1 VLRVNRILC
10 NILATALE
18 FGSVSSDFVKLH
30 SSGAVSGNT
39 ISVDG
44 YFSATYKNYIV
55 KVLGVRGVS
64 SSGNR
69 LNLRVNTGGSSSSS
83 SLYAYCT
90 SFNSEGSASGNWS
103 AAASTGSLIDIGY
116 IVTNT
121 TSTEDAVSSFTLN
134 FFDPQ
139 NTSNFKPFTYEG
151 FYFDQAATAVHQ
163 DGAGSFRSTTALTG
177 FTFGHAA
184 FSGSG
189 TIYIDD
195 IIIYGLK

>member
-30 SSGAVSGNT
+30 SSGAVNGNT

-55 KVLGVRGVS
+55 KVLGARSASFG
-64 SSGNR
+64 GNR
-69 LNLRVNTGGSSSSS
+69 FNLRVNTGGSASSS
-83 SLYAYCT
+83 SLYGYST
-90 SFNSEGSASGNWS
+90 SFDSAGSQSGNWS
-103 AAASTGSLIDIGY
+103 ADASTASLVDLGY
-116 IVTNT
+116 IDNGG
-121 TSTEDAVSSFTLN
+121 STQDSVSSLTLN

-139 NTSNFKPFTYEG
+139 NTNNFKPFTYEG
-151 FYFDQAATAVHQ
+151 SYFDGSSTFVSQNGAAC
-163 DGAGSFRSTTALTG
+163 FRSTTALTG
-177 FTFGHAA
+177 FTFGA
-184 FSGSG
+184 FAFGGSG

>member
-1 VLRVNRILC
+1 MLRVNRILC

-18 FGSVSSDFVKLH
+18 FATASSDFVKLH
-30 SSGAVSGNT
+30 STGAVNGNT

-55 KVLGVRGVS
+55 KVLGARS
-64 SSGNR
+64 ASFAGNR
-69 LNLRVNTGGSSSSS
+69 FNLRVNTGGSASSS

-90 SFNSEGSASGNWS
+90 SFDSTGSQTGNWS
-103 AAASTGSLIDIGY
+103 ANFSADFLDLGY
-116 IVTNT
+116 IDSGG
-121 TSTEDAVSSFTLN
+121 STQDSVSSLTLN

-139 NTSNFKPFTYEG
+139 NTNNFKPFTYEG
-151 FYFDQAATAVHQ
+151 SYFDGSSISVSQ

-177 FTFGHAA
+177 FTFGSYS